1 MVGILVVSH
10 GTLAEGVLDAMT
22 MIIGKQDAVEYLSL
36 GPNDSVESLTTK
48 IIEKARALND
58 GDGVLA
64 LTDLFG
70 ASPFNASGMAT
81 QSCDFPMDIVTG
93 FNLGMVMESALGR
106 VDRSLDELAA
116 LAKASAGES
125 IKRLSEEMDLS

>member
-10 GTLAEGVLDAMT
+10 GKLAEGVLDAMT
-22 MIIGKQDAVEYLSL
+22 MIIGKQDAVDYLSL
-36 GPNDSVESLTTK
+36 GPNDSVESL
-48 IIEKARALND
+48 IANVIEKARALND

-70 ASPFNASGMAT
+70 ASPFNACGMAT
-81 QSCDFPMDIVTG
+81 QSCDFPMEIVTG
-93 FNLGMVMESALGR
+93 FNLGMVMESIMGR
-106 VDRSLDELAA
+106 IDRNLDELAA
-116 LAKASAGES
+116 WAKSSSKES

>member
-10 GTLAEGVLDAMT
+10 GKLAEGVVDAMS
-22 MIIGKQDAVEYLSL
+22 MIIGKQEQLAYLSL
-36 GPNDSVESLTTK
+36 GPRDSIEFLTSK
-48 IIEKARALND
+48 VVKKARKLND
-58 GDGVLA
+58 GSGVLV

-70 ASPFNASGMAT
+70 ASPFNAGGMAT

-93 FNLGMVMESALGR
+93 FNLGMVMECAMGR
-106 VDRSLDELAA
+106 EDKGLSEVAA
-116 LAKASAGES
+116 LAKSSGLES